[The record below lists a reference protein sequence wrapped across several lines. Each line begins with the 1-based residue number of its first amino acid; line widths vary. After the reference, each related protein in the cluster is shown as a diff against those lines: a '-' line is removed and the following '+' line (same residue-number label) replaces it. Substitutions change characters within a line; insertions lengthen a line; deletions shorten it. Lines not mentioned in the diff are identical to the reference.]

1 MNILQH
7 MNQPNS
13 SCYGRFLFSDFDN
26 PTEGTVAAEFGVS
39 HSHNMD
45 QLPCAKEPDDE
56 YVHRQSPGFDLQND
70 MEMDDI
76 PLGHPNNL
84 GIARVGPEQ
93 LRPER
98 FVETFKG
105 CGEIFPSGRTFM
117 DQFREDQFAEQR
129 RENIHLLPLG
139 IEAREALPAG
149 TTILGVVL
157 SSDKTNISVMTGN
170 HIMHPVLISLANIDA
185 RIRSKTSLHTYL
197 LLALLPIAKFTH
209 KTIHT
214 AAVVGVMMSD
224 PARLS
229 LNSVVEPFWKGWLLS
244 SPSDFITIKPLHHFH
259 RFTWDHNVKWCIVV
273 GIEGLTK
280 HYIIGAVAG
289 SVPWRFLMALHALLN
304 FCYLAQALVF
314 TTHLLEQLASSLQE
328 FHENKDA
335 IVQCG
340 ARDGWQIPKLEL
352 LQSMVPGIRQSGS
365 AMQWTTDIMEHA
377 HIKEIKVPT
386 RAGNNQNY
394 HSQIACHLNRLDKC
408 FHFNLATYIEECC
421 HGDQAVD
428 EGFAD
433 DHEDNEEHEPDTE
446 KLSFAE
452 YSMPR

>member
-1 MNILQH
+1 
-7 MNQPNS
+7 
-13 SCYGRFLFSDFDN
+13 
-26 PTEGTVAAEFGVS
+26 
-39 HSHNMD
+39 
-45 QLPCAKEPDDE
+45 
-56 YVHRQSPGFDLQND
+56 
-70 MEMDDI
+70 
-76 PLGHPNNL
+76 
-84 GIARVGPEQ
+84 
-93 LRPER
+93 
-98 FVETFKG
+98 
-105 CGEIFPSGRTFM
+105 
-117 DQFREDQFAEQR
+117 
-129 RENIHLLPLG
+129 
-139 IEAREALPAG
+139 
-149 TTILGVVL
+149 
-157 SSDKTNISVMTGN
+157 MTGN
-170 HIMHPVLISLANIDA
+170 HIMHPVLISLANIDT
-185 RIRSKTSLHTYL
+185 RIHSKTSLHTYL
-197 LLALLPIAKFTH
+197 LLTLLPVAKFTH
-209 KTIHT
+209 KTIHVHSLLQDQLVHHALNIVLSPLKT
-214 AAVVGVMMSD
+214 AVAVGVMMSD

-273 GIEGLTK
+273 VGAEELDFHFSIIETAVGYRRFDEGISKLKQVTGCDHHMVQ
-280 HYIIGAVAG
+280 HYIIGAVAS

-314 TTHLLEQLASSLQE
+314 ATHLLEQLASALQE

-335 IVQCG
+335 IVY
-340 ARDGWQIPKLEL
+340 
-352 LQSMVPGIRQSGS
+352 MVPGIRQSGS

-394 HSQIACHLNRLDKC
+394 HSQIARHLNRLDKC